1 MRKISIDAAKAFA
14 ENKNFNRA
22 NTMVCTNNFCGRETS
37 LYLHGNLIAQKKG
50 KKLFVQNCGFFTKTT
65 KERLNA
71 LGLDITQRN
80 FKWFLRGREWNGQR
94 CNPFSLRTIKSK

>member
-50 KKLFVQNCGFFTKTT
+50 KRLFVQNCGFFTKTT

-71 LGLDITQRN
+71 LGLNITQCN
-80 FKWFLRGREWNGQR
+80 FKWYLCGREWNGQR
-94 CNPFSLRTIKSK
+94 CNPFDIRTIKSK